1 MKLKGYRQYTKERI
15 QSNYSKDDPRSQQR
29 MEVQIKKIK
38 EMIYKEIKDLKE
50 RQKEMSY
57 TIIEI
62 LKCIIRN
69 Q

>member
-15 QSNYSKDDPRSQQR
+15 QSNYSKDDPSSQLR
-29 MEVQIKKIK
+29 MEVQIKTIK

-50 RQKEMSY
+50 RQNEMSY